1 MLTNEEVENMILECL
16 KERDGQGTTSIIRN
30 IMQDK
35 NTVSRA
41 LKRLDHRG
49 AIHSAIGNGST
60 RRGQTW
66 YISRNK
72 DAPAYKL
79 KTKKWDLD
87 LFA

>member
-1 MLTNEEVENMILECL
+1 MTNEEVENIILECL
-16 KERDGQGTTSIIRN
+16 KERDGQGTTNLIRN
-30 IMQDK
+30 VMLDK

-49 AIHSAIGNGST
+49 VVYSAIGNT
-60 RRGQTW
+60 TKRGQTW

-72 DAPAYKL
+72 DAPAYRL
-79 KTKKWDLD
+79 KTKKWDLE